1 MTIFE
6 LIQAVSGQPLSRFL
20 ETPYGKAD
28 PQKATRLY
36 DAGTQ
41 YLRDDETDVPQDQLI
56 EFAIASQA
64 AALEAMQSN
73 FFADSEDPAVMLERA
88 KPQAMSM
95 VKEAIAQDQN
105 AGGVVNKG
113 DFPGAKWI
121 NPAEIGTVGSE
132 ALYLV
137 GYEFDLSPQPTE
149 SVLVSVGRVYR
160 AESLISLL
168 SRQEPVNIP
177 DPLPTE

>member
-1 MTIFE
+1 
-6 LIQAVSGQPLSRFL
+6 
-20 ETPYGKAD
+20 
-28 PQKATRLY
+28 
-36 DAGTQ
+36 
-41 YLRDDETDVPQDQLI
+41 
-56 EFAIASQA
+56 
-64 AALEAMQSN
+64 
-73 FFADSEDPAVMLERA
+73 MLERA

-95 VKEAIAQDQN
+95 VKEAIAQEQN

-113 DFPGAKWI
+113 DFPGAKWV